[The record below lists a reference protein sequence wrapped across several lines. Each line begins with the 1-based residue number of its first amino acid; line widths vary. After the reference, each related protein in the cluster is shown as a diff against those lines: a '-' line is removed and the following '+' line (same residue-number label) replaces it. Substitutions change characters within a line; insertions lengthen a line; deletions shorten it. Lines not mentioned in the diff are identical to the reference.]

1 MHLSYLDLTIIVA
14 YLVLSLCIGL
24 WYAKKAGKSI
34 QEFFLSGRNLPW
46 WLAGTSMVATTFA
59 ADTPLAVAEIVYQN
73 GISGN
78 WIWWNAL
85 VGGMITTFFFAKLWQ
100 RANVMTDVSLIQI
113 RYSGKE
119 AQLLRGFRAIYLGVF
134 MNAIIIGWVN
144 VALMT
149 ILQVFFNISY
159 THALWITIACMLFTA
174 FYSSLSGLWGV
185 AVTDAVQFVI
195 AITGCIVLAVLVVN
209 SEKIGGIQGLQQKL
223 SPETF
228 HFFPDFSAQQTGKTM
243 IIGIGTFFTYIG
255 VQWWASWYPG
265 AEPGGGGYV
274 AQRMLACKSE
284 KDALWATF
292 FFQVMHY
299 GVRPWAWIL
308 VGLCALVLYPDL
320 KGEQIKFGYV
330 YAMRDFLPNGLR
342 GLLLVAFFAA
352 YMSTI
357 ATQLNWGTSYWIND
371 VYRVWIDK
379 TDKEKRL
386 VWASRIG
393 TFGVMLTG
401 IIATLNIESIK
412 SAWEFLLNA
421 GAGLGFVLILRW
433 YWWRISAWSEIAATL
448 TPLVT
453 YSVIKLTHIPLD
465 STTTFV
471 TVAFCTV
478 FFTLLVTWLLPQT
491 DKNVLQQFYDT
502 IQPNG
507 LWKPFSKKPVSKKY
521 FLWNTIAV
529 LTGITIVYSGLF
541 GAGSLI
547 FGQYTYTA
555 QYGIVAGLSVLI
567 LVYINRKHNLFQ

>member
-1 MHLSYLDLTIIVA
+1 MHLSHLDLIIIIL
-14 YLVLSLCIGL
+14 YLILSFGIGL
-24 WYAKKAGKSI
+24 WYAQKAGKNI

-85 VGGMITTFFFAKLWQ
+85 IGGMITTFFFAKLWQ
-100 RANVMTDVSLIQI
+100 RSNVMTDIGLIQI

-119 AQLLRGFRAIYLGVF
+119 AKLLRGFRAIYLGVF

-144 VALMT
+144 VALIT
-149 ILQVFFNISY
+149 ILQVFFDISY
-159 THALWITIACMLFTA
+159 SHALYITIVCMLFTA

-185 AVTDAVQFVI
+185 AVTDVIQFII
-195 AITGCIVLAVLVVN
+195 AMTGCIVLAVLVVN
-209 SEKIGGIQGLQQKL
+209 SDKIGGIEGLKNKL
-223 SPETF
+223 PPETF
-228 HFFPDFSAQQTGKTM
+228 HFFPDFSVQQTGKTM
-243 IIGIGTFFTYIG
+243 VIGIGTFLTYIG
-255 VQWWASWYPG
+255 VQWWAAWYPG

-284 KDALWATF
+284 KDSLWATF

-299 GVRPWAWIL
+299 GVRPWAWII

-320 KGEQIKFGYV
+320 KGEQVKFGYV

-371 VYRVWIDK
+371 VYRIWIDK
-379 TDKEKRL
+379 TDEEKRL

-393 TFGVMLTG
+393 TFGVMLVG
-401 IIATLNIESIK
+401 VFATLNIQSIK

-433 YWWRISAWSEIAATL
+433 YWWRISAWSEITATVSPLIVYTFLRL
-448 TPLVT
+448 TLP
-453 YSVIKLTHIPLD
+453 SLD
-465 STTTFV
+465 ASTVFA
-471 TVAFCTV
+471 TVAFGTV
-478 FFTLLVTWLLPQT
+478 FFTLMATWLLPQT
-491 DKNVLQQFYDT
+491 DSKVLQTFYDT

-507 LWKPFSKKPVSKKY
+507 FWKPFSKKPVSGKY
-521 FLWNTIAV
+521 FLWNTV
-529 LTGITIVYSGLF
+529 GVFMGITVVYTGLF
-541 GAGSLI
+541 TAGAILLS
-547 FGQYTYTA
+547 QYVSA
-555 QYGIVAGLSVLI
+555 LQYGATAFFAILI
-567 LVYINRKHNLFQ
+567 LIYLNRKHNLFQ

>member
-14 YLVLSLCIGL
+14 YLVLSLGIGL

-159 THALWITIACMLFTA
+159 THALWITVACMLFTA

-185 AVTDAVQFVI
+185 AVTDAIQFVI
-195 AITGCIVLAVLVVN
+195 AMTGCIVLAVLVVS

-529 LTGITIVYSGLF
+529 LMGIGIVYSGLF
-541 GAGSLI
+541 GVGSLI
-547 FGQYTYTA
+547 FGQYAYA
-555 QYGIVAGLSVLI
+555 LWYAVMVVLGVFILGYLST
-567 LVYINRKHNLFQ
+567 KHKLFE

>member
-14 YLVLSLCIGL
+14 YLVLSLGIGL

-159 THALWITIACMLFTA
+159 THALWITVACMLFTA

-185 AVTDAVQFVI
+185 AVTDAIQFVI
-195 AITGCIVLAVLVVN
+195 AMTGCIVLAVLVVN

-393 TFGVMLTG
+393 TFAVMLTG

-502 IQPNG
+502 IQPDG

-529 LTGITIVYSGLF
+529 LTGIAIVYSGLF

-547 FGQYTYTA
+547 FGQYTYAA
-555 QYGIVAGLSVLI
+555 QYGIMVGFAVLV

>member
-1 MHLSYLDLTIIVA
+1 
-14 YLVLSLCIGL
+14 L

-159 THALWITIACMLFTA
+159 THALWITVACMLFTA

-185 AVTDAVQFVI
+185 AVTDAIQFVI
-195 AITGCIVLAVLVVN
+195 AMTGCIVLAVLVVN

-529 LTGITIVYSGLF
+529 LMGIGIVYSGLF
-541 GAGSLI
+541 GVGSLI
-547 FGQYTYTA
+547 FGQYAYA
-555 QYGIVAGLSVLI
+555 LWYAVMVVLGVFILGYLST
-567 LVYINRKHNLFQ
+567 KHKLFE

>member
-14 YLVLSLCIGL
+14 YLVLSLGIGL

-159 THALWITIACMLFTA
+159 THALWITVACMLFTA

-185 AVTDAVQFVI
+185 AVTDAIQFVI
-195 AITGCIVLAVLVVN
+195 AMTGCIVLAVLVVN

-529 LTGITIVYSGLF
+529 LMGIGIVYSGLF
-541 GAGSLI
+541 GVGSLI
-547 FGQYTYTA
+547 FGQYAYA
-555 QYGIVAGLSVLI
+555 LWYAVMVVLGVFILGYLST
-567 LVYINRKHNLFQ
+567 KHKLFE

>member
-1 MHLSYLDLTIIVA
+1 MQLSYLDLTIIIL
-14 YLVLSLCIGL
+14 YLLLSLGIGF
-24 WYAKKAGKSI
+24 WYAKKAGATI

-85 VGGMITTFFFAKLWQ
+85 AGGMITTFFFAKLWQ
-100 RANVMTDVSLIQI
+100 RSKVMTDVSLIQI

-119 AQLLRGFRAIYLGVF
+119 AKVLRGFRAVYLGLF

-144 VALMT
+144 VALIT
-149 ILQVFFNISY
+149 ILQVFFGISY
-159 THALWITIACMLFTA
+159 TDALWITIACMFFTA

-185 AVTDAVQFVI
+185 AVTDVIQFVI
-195 AITGCIVLAVLVVN
+195 AMTGCIVLAVLVVN
-209 SEKIGGIQGLQQKL
+209 SDKIEGIRGLQQKL

-228 HFFPDFSAQQTGKTM
+228 HFFPDFSTQQTGKTM
-243 IIGIGTFFTYIG
+243 VIGIGTFFTYIG
-255 VQWWASWYPG
+255 VQWWAAWYPG

-284 KDALWATF
+284 KDSLWATF

-299 GVRPWAWIL
+299 GVRPWAWIV
-308 VGLCALVLYPDL
+308 VGLCAMVLYPDL
-320 KGEQIKFGYV
+320 KGEQVKFGYV
-330 YAMRDFLPNGLR
+330 YAMRDFLPDGLR

-371 VYRVWIDK
+371 VYRIWIDK
-379 TDKEKRL
+379 TEKESRL

-393 TFGVMLTG
+393 TFGVMMVG
-401 IIATLNIESIK
+401 IIATLNIQSIK

-421 GAGLGFVLILRW
+421 GAGLGFVLMLRW
-433 YWWRISAWSEIAATL
+433 YWWRISAWSEITATIS
-448 TPLVT
+448 PLVMYT
-453 YSVIKLTHIPLD
+453 VLKLSFPLLDVSTVFVI
-465 STTTFV
+465 
-471 TVAFCTV
+471 VAFSTV
-478 FFTLLVTWLLPQT
+478 FFTLLATWLLPQT
-491 DKNVLQQFYDT
+491 DKNTLQNFYDI

-507 LWKPFSKKPVSKKY
+507 FWKPFSKKPASKKY
-521 FLWNTIAV
+521 FLWNTVAV
-529 LTGITIVYSGLF
+529 IMGIMIVYGALF
-541 GAGSLI
+541 VAGALI
-547 FGQYTYTA
+547 FGQYA
-555 QYGIVAGLSVLI
+555 HALQYGFMAFFALLI
-567 LVYINRKHNLFQ
+567 LIYLSRKHNLFQ